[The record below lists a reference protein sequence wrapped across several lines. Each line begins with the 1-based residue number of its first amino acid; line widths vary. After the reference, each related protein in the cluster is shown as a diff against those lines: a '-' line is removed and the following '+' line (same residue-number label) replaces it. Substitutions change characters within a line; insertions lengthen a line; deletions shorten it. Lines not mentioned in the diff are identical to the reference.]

1 MDRSMRLCPRCGK
14 RVGFVDW
21 PNHKFSEHMSPAEQ
35 DEIRR
40 QLRVKA
46 EKRRTRMVQKTDEEV
61 AEMFKRLS
69 QGE

>member
-14 RVGFVDW
+14 RFNWIDW
-21 PNHKFSEHMSPAEQ
+21 PFHGAEHMSEGEK

-46 EKRRTRMVQKTDEEV
+46 EKRRTRMVQMTDERAV
-61 AEMFKRLS
+61 DMFRKLER
-69 QGE
+69 GE